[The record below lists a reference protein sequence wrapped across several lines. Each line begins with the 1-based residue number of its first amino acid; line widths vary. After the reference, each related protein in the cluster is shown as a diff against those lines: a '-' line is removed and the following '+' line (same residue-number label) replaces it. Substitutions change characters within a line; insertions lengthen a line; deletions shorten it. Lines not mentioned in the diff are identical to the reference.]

1 MLRFALPIICCAIAA
16 PVFAQQ
22 PMQPKSAALIGIQ
35 ALGKQA
41 KATQFDLAG
50 KPQEA
55 LKLRQEVIADYDA
68 YLAQNPNDLNIITT
82 RATVKEQAQPG
93 SGKADF
99 EYVIAV
105 TSKDIAD
112 NPNNYGSIGQRAEA
126 YEGLKLYENAKNDY
140 NTAISLSSG
149 DDKRRYAT
157 KLGTMELNAKSK

>member
-1 MLRFALPIICCAIAA
+1 MLRFALLVISCVIAA
-16 PVFAQQ
+16 PALAQQ
-22 PMQPKSAALIGIQ
+22 PVQAKSAALIGIQ

-50 KPQEA
+50 KPDEA
-55 LKLRQEVIADYDA
+55 RKLRQEVIADYDA
-68 YLAQNPNDLNIITT
+68 YLAQNPNDLSIITT
-82 RATVKEQAQPG
+82 RASIKEQAQPG

-99 EYVIAV
+99 EYVVAV

-157 KLGTMELNAKSK
+157 KLGIMELDAKGK